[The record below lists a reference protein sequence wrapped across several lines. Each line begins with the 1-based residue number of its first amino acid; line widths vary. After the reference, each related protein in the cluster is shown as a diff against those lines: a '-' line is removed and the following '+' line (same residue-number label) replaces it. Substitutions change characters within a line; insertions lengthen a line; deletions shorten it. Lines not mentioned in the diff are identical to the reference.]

1 MRIVRS
7 LPASNRTSNPTDT
20 SRRSV
25 SVSAADAAEN
35 DELLDCL
42 RVVGTHINKHKD
54 ILESGQTIGGGR
66 GQREG
71 KRPSHV
77 SILESAQTW
86 RLTLLSVI
94 SALSRR
100 AREETIDSSILEIEA
115 DITSVGGEEGMT
127 LKEAMASPVNR
138 GGRGKKASQSPI
150 DGIKDSET
158 RQRVLLK
165 IAEGGEGKETEW
177 WRR

>member
-1 MRIVRS
+1 MQLLNPIHKQPKKGGGKKNLAPLSPGGLKESYDLLDCMDDLLLQITILRERITA
-7 LPASNRTSNPTDT
+7 LQK
-20 SRRSV
+20 V
-25 SVSAADAAEN
+25 STTRADAAEN

-54 ILESGQTIGGGR
+54 ILENGQALGGR
-66 GQREG
+66 GVGGG

-100 AREETIDSSILEIEA
+100 SRAET
-115 DITSVGGEEGMT
+115 VG
-127 LKEAMASPVNR
+127 
-138 GGRGKKASQSPI
+138 
-150 DGIKDSET
+150 ET
-158 RQRVLLK
+158 RVLVK
-165 IAEGGEGKETEW
+165 
-177 WRR
+177 RRAWK